1 VKRGRILTEHEIRHL
16 TRVHA
21 WIGALLASNGVTP
34 APRRPRVKPKGSA
47 ASRRLKEEALV
58 GP

>member
-21 WIGALLASNGVTP
+21 WIGALLASNGALP
-34 APRRPRVKPKGSA
+34 GPRRPRGKPKGGA
-47 ASRRLKEEALV
+47 ASRAIKERALV